1 MVYINIAFM
10 SKLVNKN
17 IITFKDVSFVYD
29 NKNKILNNVSFNIK
43 ENDFVCVVGDNGS
56 GKSTLVKLIGGLL
69 KPTDGKIFFKDK
81 PINYHNYQLLLSN
94 IGVVLDDPYQII
106 GQTPEED
113 IAFWL
118 QNKYISTKKI
128 KNIIS
133 SIINIMH
140 LEKIINQNFS
150 KLSSGE
156 KQLVILASVLA
167 MNYGVLIFDEANLF
181 LDNKSKIDF
190 SKLVNLLW
198 KKYKKTIIWIT
209 HDLNDIQDVTKILY
223 IDHHCVSCF
232 NNKITFVKKFCFS
245 KKKFDPPFTLK
256 LSSKIKY
263 IKPTVIFNDLVKR
276 VSNVK

>member
-1 MVYINIAFM
+1 MY
-10 SKLVNKN
+10 KLVNKN

-29 NKNKILNNVSFNIK
+29 NNVKILNNVSFKIK
-43 ENDFVCVVGDNGS
+43 KNDFVCVVGDNGS

-69 KPTDGKIFFKDK
+69 KPTDGKIFFNDNS
-81 PINYHNYQLLLSN
+81 INYHNYQLLLSN

-113 IAFWL
+113 IVFWL
-118 QNKYISTKKI
+118 QNKHISIKKI

-156 KQLVILASVLA
+156 KQLVILASILA
-167 MNYGVLIFDEANLF
+167 MNYEVLIFDEANLF
-181 LDNKSKIDF
+181 LDNQSKIDF
-190 SKLVNLLW
+190 DKLVNLLW

-209 HDLNDIQDVTKILY
+209 HDLNDIQDATKILY
-223 IDHHCVSCF
+223 IDHYRVSCF

-263 IKPTVIFNDLVKR
+263 IKPTVIFNDLIKR